1 MLPNMY
7 QVFIFPTKYVSSF
20 YFSQVD
26 KNTIKNEI
34 KNLEISKAI
43 QDSGITVKCL
53 KQNAEFFA
61 EQICC
66 QFNEATCSSVLPAS
80 FKLANIAPVFK
91 VGSRNQKDNYRSV
104 SILPIFAKIFEKLIS
119 PELASHFDNIF
130 SRFQFGFRK
139 GYGTNHCL

>member
-1 MLPNMY
+1 MY
-7 QVFIFPTKYVSSF
+7 QVFI
-20 YFSQVD
+20 SQVD

-91 VGSRNQKDNYRSV
+91 VGSRNQV
-104 SILPIFAKIFEKLIS
+104 SYQSLQKYLKSLFRNNWQAILTTYSQDFNLVSEKVMVPIIVF
-119 PELASHFDNIF
+119 N
-130 SRFQFGFRK
+130 
-139 GYGTNHCL
+139 

>member
-7 QVFIFPTKYVSSF
+7 QVFIFPTKYVTSF

-91 VGSRNQKDNYRSV
+91 VGSRNQV
-104 SILPIFAKIFEKLIS
+104 SYQSLQKYLKSLFRNNWQAILTTYSQDFNLVSEKVMVPIIVF
-119 PELASHFDNIF
+119 N
-130 SRFQFGFRK
+130 
-139 GYGTNHCL
+139 